1 MSEQLS
7 QAVSDL
13 LNGAMQGV
21 GDIAGWVQTDALPQ
35 YCMVQSVNHAVF
47 AVIALIAVVLIVCLS
62 KWGFKVIVE
71 DQFSDE
77 NDIAILLV
85 LSGFVILVLIAVFA
99 VNLVPAVN
107 WAVNPDGM
115 VLKALLDSAIR

>member
-13 LNGAMQGV
+13 LNGAANGI

-35 YCMVQSVNHAVF
+35 YCAVQSVNHAIWAGIAIAAIVAAAFLARF
-47 AVIALIAVVLIVCLS
+47 AMKVLVEDSFTNGEDVIMFYFLFGFIFVVLA
-62 KWGFKVIVE
+62 GF
-71 DQFSDE
+71 
-77 NDIAILLV
+77 
-85 LSGFVILVLIAVFA
+85 FA

-115 VLKALLDSAIR
+115 VLKTLLDSAIR